1 MAIAASCGSL
11 NALTLGLP
19 TRAAVPDAKGALPK
33 QMFIGRGAVSAK
45 TKQRFAT
52 DIESISM
59 LAILRPATTGLAE
72 SRRFPEILVL
82 GLHVPSGAAVPV
94 EVIDHIAAQRQGGI
108 VFVCVRDGGPLPD
121 AETGE
126 PIASDAEQCA
136 FAVRRNVPV
145 KPGHTPITKVRAGA
159 WRPAAGTRLTV
170 HGATMEE
177 LWDSLCAQTIAD
189 DIDGTDI
196 DARIAAR
203 ERATFLESEYSKAKA
218 AHARAR
224 TTEQRNA
231 AYGKMLAIRKELA
244 QLKVWT
250 ARGGRAWA
258 ACGVGSAADECDPL
272 DVVAVR
278 GAVDHEAV
286 ADHLHEF
293 GTQTFGQLLAGLLG
307 GQAGAVEHIAFDEL
321 ALLDRLI
328 GLLDGRI
335 GQVVLADLDD
345 RVEMMGHRLELL
357 DLLLRQRHDRMCL
370 PAVVVRT
377 RVRPADHGRCRIV
390 QVCKRPSTV
399 REGAENPGDNPA
411 AVR

>member
-145 KPGHTPITKVRAGA
+145 KPGHTPITKVHAGA
-159 WRPAAGTRLTV
+159 WRPAAGSRLTV
-170 HGATMEE
+170 YGTTMEE

-189 DIDGTDI
+189 DIDGSDI

-203 ERATFLESEYSKAKA
+203 ERAAFLESEYAKAKA

-244 QLKVWT
+244 QLKV
-250 ARGGRAWA
+250 
-258 ACGVGSAADECDPL
+258 
-272 DVVAVR
+272 
-278 GAVDHEAV
+278 
-286 ADHLHEF
+286 
-293 GTQTFGQLLAGLLG
+293 
-307 GQAGAVEHIAFDEL
+307 
-321 ALLDRLI
+321 
-328 GLLDGRI
+328 
-335 GQVVLADLDD
+335 
-345 RVEMMGHRLELL
+345 
-357 DLLLRQRHDRMCL
+357 
-370 PAVVVRT
+370 
-377 RVRPADHGRCRIV
+377 
-390 QVCKRPSTV
+390 
-399 REGAENPGDNPA
+399 
-411 AVR
+411 